1 MDSLPPEIVQQILA
15 NVPGYSLLSC
25 RLVCRAFNTSA
36 FSIIFSHVPRWLD
49 YTLSHQAVLSLVH
62 DSLHRPAVMWSP
74 WASEPDGPVD
84 EVWMGIVWKL
94 LMKSDP
100 PSHALS
106 KEEVTKESGENRS
119 RLTPQNFAE
128 LSGREE
134 MSENR
139 LRTGQNR
146 FLLHRSYS
154 KECDWSGAKS
164 SLDRLVAVELL
175 DAAQTAEDFKHP
187 ETSEF

>member
-1 MDSLPPEIVQQILA
+1 
-15 NVPGYSLLSC
+15 
-25 RLVCRAFNTSA
+25 
-36 FSIIFSHVPRWLD
+36 
-49 YTLSHQAVLSLVH
+49 
-62 DSLHRPAVMWSP
+62 MWSP
-74 WASEPDGPVD
+74 WASEPDEPVD

-100 PSHALS
+100 PGHALS
-106 KEEVTKESGENRS
+106 KEEVTKKSGENRS

-146 FLLHRSYS
+146 FLLHRSHS

-175 DAAQTAEDFKHP
+175 DTAQTAEDFKYP

>member
-1 MDSLPPEIVQQILA
+1 MDSLPPEIIQQILT
-15 NVPGYSLLSC
+15 NVPEYSLLPC

-36 FSIIFSHVPRWLD
+36 FPIIFSHVPRWLD

-62 DSLHRPAVMWSP
+62 DSLSRPAVMWSP

-100 PSHALS
+100 PSHAPS
-106 KEEVTKESGENRS
+106 KEQDTKESGENRS

-139 LRTGQNR
+139 LRSGQNR

-154 KECDWSGAKS
+154 KDCDRSGAKS

-175 DAAQTAEDFKHP
+175 GAAHTAEGSTYPK
-187 ETSEF
+187 TSEF